1 MGKRSEERPPASR
14 VFGVRIPSR
23 GVEVLQRSIADSG
36 LSQSAYFKLAL
47 EGLCSPGGV
56 EAAAHEHGRLLG
68 RAQAAE
74 LFRRTAEQ
82 MISLS
87 VRIEKMNQS
96 DVEAFEISDD
106 GDDD

>member
-1 MGKRSEERPPASR
+1 MVDNSK

-23 GVEVLQRSIADSG
+23 GVEVLQQAIADSG

-56 EAAAHEHGRLLG
+56 QAAAHEHGRLLG

-74 LFRRTAEQ
+74 LFRHSAEQ

-87 VRIEKMNQS
+87 VRLEKKTHS
-96 DVEAFEISDD
+96 DIEAFEISDD
-106 GDDD
+106 GE